1 MTFDAIALTS
11 ELSGEEKIQ
20 FQVAYGNERKSVGVA
35 VVLAILLGHF
45 GARKFYLG
53 QPGLGVLYLLFF
65 WTFIPSLV
73 AIIEACFMGKT
84 VKNYNSAKAL
94 QIIESIKMARN

>member
-1 MTFDAIALTS
+1 MAFDPIALTS
-11 ELSGEEKIQ
+11 ELSGDEKIH

-35 VVLAILLGHF
+35 IVLAILLGHF
-45 GARKFYLG
+45 GAHKFYLG
-53 QPGLGVLYLLFF
+53 QPGLGVLYLLFC

-73 AIIEACFMGKT
+73 ALIEACFMGKT
-84 VKNYNSAKAL
+84 VRSYNLAKAV